1 VRFVPALGVMLLGGL
16 AVASA
21 APGAPAAAGAAVTIS
36 NQAYSPTSVVVH
48 PGETVTWT
56 NNDQIAHSVTAD
68 DGSFDSAGALCS
80 PSITLGCLQPGQ
92 SYAHTFA
99 SSGTFSYHCRVHSF
113 MHGTVVVAAVP
124 VTTPSTTL
132 AVHASSTAFSTTS
145 TSISSGIGPLGS
157 DTSTTVVNNGSIGL
171 DLPAGTGP
179 GATAALKGTAGKTSS
194 KTATIVVLTACIALA
209 AAGIGAV
216 IYRIRTD
223 RRADQSG
230 LGP

>member
-1 VRFVPALGVMLLGGL
+1 MPALGVMLLGGL
-16 AVASA
+16 AVAGA
-21 APGAPAAAGAAVTIS
+21 APGAAAAGAAVSIS
-36 NQAYSPTSVVVH
+36 NQAYGPARVVVH

-92 SYAHTFA
+92 SYGHTFA
-99 SSGTFSYHCRVHSF
+99 ASGTVNYHCRVHSF
-113 MHGTVVVAAVP
+113 MHGTVVVAAAP
-124 VTTPSTTL
+124 VTTPSTTVPV
-132 AVHASSTAFSTTS
+132 ASSSTAFSTTS
-145 TSISSGIGPLGS
+145 TSTSSGIGPLGS
-157 DTSTTVVNNGSIGL
+157 DASTTVVNNGSIGL

-179 GATAALKGTAGKTSS
+179 GATAALKGPSAKTSS
-194 KTATIVVLTACIALA
+194 KAATIVVLAAFIALA

-223 RRADQSG
+223 RRADQTG